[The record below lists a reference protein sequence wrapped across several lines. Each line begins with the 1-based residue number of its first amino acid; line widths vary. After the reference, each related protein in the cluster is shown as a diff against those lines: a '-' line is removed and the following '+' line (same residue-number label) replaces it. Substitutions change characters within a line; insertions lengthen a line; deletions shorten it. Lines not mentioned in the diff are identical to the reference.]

1 MRRILP
7 FLCIIG
13 LLLLTA
19 SPLHAGAIVNKSNQS
34 ADYFRSLNRN
44 ASTDY
49 ADIVVFNPAGTM
61 KMEDGGYVKL
71 DVMYIQKDYSN
82 TISSTVPNSPGELS
96 QDEPSIVPGLFA
108 LYKTGKW
115 SGFFALTIP
124 GGGGEVNWNQGSATS
139 VALNLA
145 LAAPLAGSAPA
156 VVNAEGVYKGYTL
169 GGAFA
174 FNDVWSLAAG
184 VRYIDAEKSGDISLP
199 ATGAGLQTYQFKQTA
214 DGWTGFLGLNIA
226 PTEELNIGLTYFH
239 NTKLEWSTS
248 ASAGGAAGGVPITN
262 AITVSSPN
270 LLNGA
275 SEREDLPGQ
284 VNAGVSYQFTP
295 KLRVETDLTYYLEK
309 EATWDNRLNG
319 EGNSWEWGIM
329 GEWTF
334 NPQWKA
340 SLGFLYS
347 DIDVN
352 PNNILAEAPE
362 LTAKT
367 VGAGGVWSITPSWDL
382 TFGAVRVWYDSKTG
396 QISSLLPPTF
406 TADYDKDVWS
416 VFAGIQWKFL

>member
-19 SPLHAGAIVNKSNQS
+19 SPLYAGAIVNKSNQS

-61 KMEDGGYVKL
+61 KMDDGGYVKL

-82 TISSTVPNSPGELS
+82 TISGTVPLSPGELS
-96 QDEPSIVPGLFA
+96 QDEPSIVPGFFA
-108 LYKTGKW
+108 LYKSGKW
-115 SGFFALTIP
+115 SGFFAFTIP
-124 GGGGEVNWNQGSATS
+124 GGGGEVNWNNGSATS

-145 LAAPLAGSAPA
+145 LGAPLAGSAPA
-156 VVNAEGVYKGYTL
+156 AVNAEGVYYGYTL

-174 FNDVWSLAAG
+174 FNDVWSLSAG
-184 VRYIDAEKSGDISLP
+184 VRYIDAEKSGNISLP
-199 ATGAGLQTYQFKQTA
+199 ATGAGAQSYQFKQTA
-214 DGWTGFLGLNIA
+214 DGWGGFLGLNIA

-239 NTKLEWSTS
+239 KTKLDFSTT
-248 ASAGGAAGGVPITN
+248 ASGTA
-262 AITVSSPN
+262 AITGVIAVSSPN
-270 LLNGA
+270 LINGT

-284 VNAGVSYQFTP
+284 INSGVSYQFTEN
-295 KLRVETDLTYYLEK
+295 LRVETDLTYYLEK

-347 DIDVN
+347 NIDVD

-362 LTAKT
+362 LTAQSF
-367 VGAGGVWSITPSWDL
+367 GAGAVWDINPNLAL
-382 TFGAVRVWYDSKTG
+382 TFGAVKVWYDGKTG
-396 QISSLLPPTF
+396 QLSSLLPPTF
-406 TADYDKDVWS
+406 TADYDKDVLS
-416 VFAGIQWKFL
+416 IFAGIQWKFL